1 MMDGSGV
8 DRRGCARR
16 AQPAWF
22 AVATLAAGLVC
33 AIPGNTAA
41 VSNATA
47 KKVPAPA
54 LTAEQIVAKNV
65 AARGG
70 LEAWRKIESMVWVG
84 HMESADPNVP
94 RLSFE
99 LEQKRPNKERFVLSE
114 IGQKSMRVFDGTQG
128 WKVKPNRD
136 GSLDAQ
142 PYSPQDVEFA
152 RHAQGIDGPLIDY
165 KAKGVSVES
174 VSVEKIDGR
183 KTYRLHVTAPAGELH
198 DVWVDAKT
206 FLDVRYDRTS
216 YRANG
221 DPGIVSIVYRD
232 YKTIEGLQIPSILE
246 IGGGAGKPAARM
258 VIEKVAL
265 NPPLNDKDFTKP
277 GDKHH
282 SRMAT
287 VDIPAPS
294 SDPRQAFGPTNSPR
308 MASPDQS
315 PGPSQR

>member
-1 MMDGSGV
+1 MMIGEAP
-8 DRRGCARR
+8 DRRRSWR
-16 AQPAWF
+16 LHPAGY
-22 AVATLAAGLVC
+22 AVGALAAAL
-33 AIPGNTAA
+33 AA
-41 VSNATA
+41 ASIGAAEAASTVSS
-47 KKVPAPA
+47 KRVPAPA
-54 LTAEQIVAKNV
+54 LTAQQIVEKNV

-114 IGQKSMRVFDGTQG
+114 IGQKTMRVFDGTQG

-142 PYSPQDVEFA
+142 PYSPQDLEFA

-165 KAKGVSVES
+165 QAKGVALES
-174 VSVEKIDGR
+174 VSVDKIDGR
-183 KTYRLHVTAPAGELH
+183 KTYHLHMRAPAGDAQ
-198 DVWVDAKT
+198 DVWIDAKT
-206 FLDVRYDRTS
+206 FLDVKYDRVS

-221 DPGIVSIVYRD
+221 DPGIVSVGYRD
-232 YKTIEGLQIPSILE
+232 FKTIEGLQIPSILE
-246 IGGGAGKPAARM
+246 IGGGAGTPSARM

-265 NPPLNDKDFTKP
+265 NPPLKDKDFTKP
-277 GDKHH
+277 GDRHRG
-282 SRMAT
+282 RMAT

-294 SDPRQAFGPTNSPR
+294 SDPRQAFGPP
-308 MASPDQS
+308 
-315 PGPSQR
+315 QR